1 MKFVQNIHFG
11 QSQCWIVDCYTKCLN
26 CFSSDHPCI
35 DQFTNLVFCIFIFMT
50 IASLYFLYLNAVG
63 LFILCEGFIVSINCL
78 CRRSCPVHSSLSDL
92 SLQKSLILFKLL
104 PSSLIFSQFY
114 IGFRRKR
121 LHPPSLN
128 VLFFSFYNCRH
139 RVKGGYSTDELHLNF
154 YLTYICIEQSVILKI
169 TFTVFYFLIIKKRLN
184 LSV

>member
-1 MKFVQNIHFG
+1 MCTKYPFW
-11 QSQCWIVDCYTKCLN
+11 SKLLWIVDCYTKCLN

-50 IASLYFLYLNAVG
+50 ISSLYFLYLNAVG

-104 PSSLIFSQFY
+104 PSSLIFSHFILVFIERDY
-114 IGFRRKR
+114 IPHH
-121 LHPPSLN
+121 LMCY
-128 VLFFSFYNCRH
+128 FFPF
-139 RVKGGYSTDELHLNF
+139 
-154 YLTYICIEQSVILKI
+154 
-169 TFTVFYFLIIKKRLN
+169 IIIDTG
-184 LSV
+184 

>member
-1 MKFVQNIHFG
+1 MKSTWWILSRMLCSNLDFQKQEHITPVQPIHG
-11 QSQCWIVDCYTKCLN
+11 NYINLHHILKTNLISLKWNLYKISILVKASVGYSRLLYQMCEMKCLN

-92 SLQKSLILFKLL
+92 SL
-104 PSSLIFSQFY
+104 
-114 IGFRRKR
+114 
-121 LHPPSLN
+121 
-128 VLFFSFYNCRH
+128 
-139 RVKGGYSTDELHLNF
+139 
-154 YLTYICIEQSVILKI
+154 
-169 TFTVFYFLIIKKRLN
+169 
-184 LSV
+184 